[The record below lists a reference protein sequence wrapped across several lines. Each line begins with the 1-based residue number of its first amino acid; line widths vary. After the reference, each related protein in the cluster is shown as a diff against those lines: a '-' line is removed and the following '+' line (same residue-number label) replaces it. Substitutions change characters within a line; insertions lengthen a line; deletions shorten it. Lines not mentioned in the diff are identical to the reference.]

1 MRHVATASWVFLA
14 AVFTAL
20 VLGTAP
26 ARAAHDAADLP
37 EQDVVDV
44 VNAVAGGDA
53 KKVEAMLKKNPK
65 LVHAKFSGGGP
76 FDGWPLLT
84 IASRDGR
91 RPLVEL
97 LLKSG
102 AKVNEKNNSGE
113 VALHYAAANGHK
125 AVVEVLLK
133 NKADV
138 NVRNDADAT
147 PLAIAQAQGK
157 QDVVALLKKH
167 GAKE

>member
-1 MRHVATASWVFLA
+1 MRCSVTACWVFVA
-14 AVFTAL
+14 ACVVA
-20 VLGTAP
+20 APSP
-26 ARAAHDAADLP
+26 ARADDEGLA

-44 VNAVAGGDA
+44 VNAVAKGET
-53 KKVEAMLKKNPK
+53 KKVEAMLTKNPK
-65 LVHAKFSGGGP
+65 LVHAKFAGGGP

-102 AKVNEKNNSGE
+102 AKVDGKNNSGE
-113 VALHYAAANGHK
+113 TALHYAAANGHK
-125 AVVEVLLK
+125 AVAEVLLK
-133 NKADV
+133 NNADV
-138 NVRNDADAT
+138 NARSETGAT
-147 PLAIAQAQGK
+147 PLALAQGAGK

>member
-1 MRHVATASWVFLA
+1 MRRTTLALWVVVA
-14 AVFTAL
+14 AVAAVSPT
-20 VLGTAP
+20 
-26 ARAAHDAADLP
+26 ARAGAEDEDLP

-44 VNAVAGGDA
+44 VNAVGKGET

-65 LVHAKFSGGGP
+65 LVHAKFAGGGP

-84 IASRDGR
+84 IASREGR
-91 RPLVEL
+91 KPLVEL

-102 AKVNEKNNSGE
+102 AKVDDKNNSGE
-113 VALHYAAANGHK
+113 TALHYAAANGHK
-125 AVVEVLLK
+125 AVAEVLLK

-138 NVRNDADAT
+138 NARSEIGAT
-147 PLAIAQAQGK
+147 PLALAQGAGK

>member
-1 MRHVATASWVFLA
+1 MRHVASAWWVFVA
-14 AVFTAL
+14 AVVVACAFSP
-20 VLGTAP
+20 VRG
-26 ARAAHDAADLP
+26 DDDELP

-44 VNAVAGGDA
+44 VNAVAQGDA
-53 KKVEAMLKKNPK
+53 KKVEAMLKGNAK
-65 LVHAKFSGGGP
+65 LVHAKFAGGGP

-102 AKVNEKNNSGE
+102 AGVNEKNNSGE

-133 NKADV
+133 HKADV

-147 PLAIAQAQGK
+147 PLAVAQAGGK
-157 QDVVALLKKH
+157 KDVVALLKKH

>member
-1 MRHVATASWVFLA
+1 MRRSALALWFVVA
-14 AVFTAL
+14 AVAA
-20 VLGTAP
+20 VLRP
-26 ARAAHDAADLP
+26 ARALAEDEDLP

-44 VNAVAGGDA
+44 VNAVGKGDT

-65 LVHAKFSGGGP
+65 LVHAKFNGGGP
-76 FDGWPLLT
+76 YDGWPLLT

-91 RPLVEL
+91 KPLVEL

-102 AKVNEKNNSGE
+102 AKVDDRNNSGE
-113 VALHYAAANGHK
+113 TALHYAAAHGHK
-125 AVVEVLLK
+125 AVAEVLLK

-138 NVRNDADAT
+138 NARSEIGAT
-147 PLAIAQAQGK
+147 PLALAQGAGK
-157 QDVVALLKKH
+157 QDVAALLKKY

>member
-1 MRHVATASWVFLA
+1 MRCIELACWAVVVAGV
-14 AVFTAL
+14 V
-20 VLGTAP
+20 GAP
-26 ARAAHDAADLP
+26 SRARADDEALS
-37 EQDVVDV
+37 EQEVVDV
-44 VNAVAGGDA
+44 VNAVAKGEA

-65 LVHAKFSGGGP
+65 LVHARFAGGGP
-76 FDGWPLLT
+76 YDGWPLLT

-91 RPLVEL
+91 KPLVEL

-102 AKVNEKNNSGE
+102 AKVDDKNNSGE
-113 VALHYAAANGHK
+113 TALHYAAAKGHK
-125 AVVEVLLK
+125 AVAEVLLK

-138 NVRNDADAT
+138 NARSEIGAT
-147 PLAIAQAQGK
+147 PLALAQGAGK

>member
-1 MRHVATASWVFLA
+1 MRRTALALWVIVAVAA
-14 AVFTAL
+14 AVLPTA
-20 VLGTAP
+20 G
-26 ARAAHDAADLP
+26 ARAEDGDLP

-44 VNAVAGGDA
+44 VNAVGKGET

-65 LVHAKFSGGGP
+65 LVHAKFAGGGP
-76 FDGWPLLT
+76 YDGWPLLT

-102 AKVNEKNNSGE
+102 AKVDEKNSSGE
-113 VALHYAAANGHK
+113 TALHYAAANGHK
-125 AVVEVLLK
+125 AVAEVLLK

-138 NVRNDADAT
+138 NARSEIGAT
-147 PLAIAQAQGK
+147 PLALAQGAGK